1 MSQRHAQQLSER
13 TREVY
18 DEVVGAES
26 GESVLEALRR
36 AERVVADAGTE
47 EELRAALDIEKAK
60 LSDVLDAKT
69 KLQETVGT
77 LIAGYD
83 DLTHTLGGEIDGM
96 KDLTW
101 REKLVEVFSER
112 AAREMRER
120 RVQTADIDA
129 QLQDLVAQTQS
140 IGSLLSD
147 HAEVLN
153 REYGSVGEML
163 EQQQTARKTETE
175 AFEAA
180 DRELDALNTQISERR
195 EAMAE
200 LTGTARADADKELQ
214 ALINRANE
222 VTERRN
228 TSLSNAQTHEL
239 FIENH
244 KIALDSLMRQ
254 KAAQRILID
263 KLRISTENRIIQYAA
278 TLESIKTAA
287 QQESAHAINQIGT
300 DVDEATSRTMAQVGA
315 AADRAIADML
325 ERHVGDVEKRRVTQ
339 ADIARA
345 DAEFARRFAEVAR
358 QFLEQTGEGAAGGT
372 HGKGA

>member
-1 MSQRHAQQLSER
+1 MSQHQAHQLSER

-18 DEVVGAES
+18 EEVVQS
-26 GESVLEALRR
+26 DKGESVLETIQR
-36 AERVVADAGTE
+36 AEELVSKSGSE
-47 EELRAALDIEKAK
+47 EELRAAFDVEKAH
-60 LSDVLDAKT
+60 LSDVIEAKT
-69 KLQETVGT
+69 HLQETVGK

-83 DLTHTLGGEIDGM
+83 DLTNALGGEIDSM

-101 REKLVEVFSER
+101 RERFVEVFSKR
-112 AAREMRER
+112 TAREMRER
-120 RVQTADIDA
+120 RVQTADIDT
-129 QLQDLVAQTQS
+129 QLQDLVSQTQS
-140 IGSLLSD
+140 IGNLLSE
-147 HAEVLN
+147 HAEVLSS
-153 REYGSVGEML
+153 EYQSVGAML
-163 EQQQTARKTETE
+163 EKQQEERKRETRE
-175 AFEAA
+175 FEQA
-180 DRELDALNTQISERR
+180 DHELDELSTQVSEKR
-195 EAMAE
+195 ESMAE
-200 LTGTARADADKELQ
+200 LTGTSRAEADAELQ
-214 ALINRANE
+214 ELINRANA
-222 VTERRN
+222 VTEKRN

-315 AADRAIADML
+315 ASDRAIADML
-325 ERHVGDVEKRRVTQ
+325 ERHVGDVEKRRITQ
-339 ADIARA
+339 ADVARA

-358 QFLEQTGEGAAGGT
+358 QFLEQTGESPSN
-372 HGKGA
+372 GKGV